1 MTITAHQGAVAVAVP
16 VVRSSSSSIQ
26 GVRSGRSRN
35 GPSRQ
40 ARCSTTVDAMRAVSQ
55 GRPSPA
61 LRPACFE
68 AIYNSTTVSAS
79 PPRGT
84 RFPQGHCWLVVAI
97 C

>member
-35 GPSRQ
+35 GPSRR
-40 ARCSTTVDAMRAVSQ
+40 ATVDAMRAVSQ

-61 LRPACFE
+61 LR
-68 AIYNSTTVSAS
+68 
-79 PPRGT
+79 GT
-84 RFPQGHCWLVVAI
+84 RLL
-97 C
+97 